1 MLEIDECF
9 RAGVSHRKDFFIDK
23 SKVDLGPHGYRG
35 TATAGILKP
44 VLF

>member
-23 SKVDLGPHGYRG
+23 SKVDLGPHS
-35 TATAGILKP
+35 TADDRPG
-44 VLF
+44 